1 MCLFQ
6 TEATLAWVSEYV
18 LSTHNTLLGMT
29 CPSLICFIA
38 ALSLSATLDRAP
50 IMTSYGAGQCQQ

>member
-18 LSTHNTLLGMT
+18 LSTHNTLLGMM

-38 ALSLSATLDRAP
+38 ALSLS
-50 IMTSYGAGQCQQ
+50 GQRLTELQS